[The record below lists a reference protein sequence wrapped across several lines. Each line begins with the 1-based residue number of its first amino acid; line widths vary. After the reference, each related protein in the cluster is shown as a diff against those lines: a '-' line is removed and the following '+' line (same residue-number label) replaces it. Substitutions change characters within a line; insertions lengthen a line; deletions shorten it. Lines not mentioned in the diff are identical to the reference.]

1 MNLDFDLEGR
11 LAALLGNREGERL
24 DWHGLRARLAAA
36 YAARAELGREMNYA
50 LPVESGSF
58 DQESARALTIYG
70 LGAGGLCPVNP
81 TGLANCNSGCDKDGL
96 AASAT
101 VAGDRG

>member
-1 MNLDFDLEGR
+1 MNLDFDLESR
-11 LAALLGNREGERL
+11 LAALLGNREGGQL

-36 YAARAELGREMNYA
+36 YAARAELGREMPYA

-58 DQESARALTIYG
+58 DSGSARALAVYG

-81 TGLANCNSGCDKDGL
+81 TGLANCNSECDKDAA
-96 AASAT
+96 AASAI